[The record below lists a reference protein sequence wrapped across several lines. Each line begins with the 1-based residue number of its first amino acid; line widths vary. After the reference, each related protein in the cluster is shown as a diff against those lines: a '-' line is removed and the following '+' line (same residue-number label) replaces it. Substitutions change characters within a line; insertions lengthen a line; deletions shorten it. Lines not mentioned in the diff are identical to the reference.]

1 MNCSLSAYEDFIHT
15 PPNASLWQRAGRG
28 TGLSGA
34 DGNRPLIHVP
44 VSGSLRVRAH
54 PGRREGLLGLI
65 LHRGQLSSAGPAGPR
80 ACSEFLWISPCA
92 APALL
97 HPGHCSPSVPPHPG
111 AAASLLLPLRVK
123 CCLCQLGTLSRSTQL
138 IQQLLISAGTGAG
151 TEGGTGHLHGL
162 GSFKTW
168 DEVKVGRGWLE
179 ALSTIMFN
187 SLRTIS

>member
-65 LHRGQLSSAGPAGPR
+65 LHRGAAELLLALLDPGPALSS
-80 ACSEFLWISPCA
+80 SEFHPVRPLLCCTLGT
-92 APALL
+92 APL
-97 HPGHCSPSVPPHPG
+97 P
-111 AAASLLLPLRVK
+111 SLLTLELLPPSCCHCVWNAAFASWEPSAEAHSSSNSSWSPLGRAQGQRVALDTSTGWVLLKPEMKLRWEEV
-123 CCLCQLGTLSRSTQL
+123 
-138 IQQLLISAGTGAG
+138 
-151 TEGGTGHLHGL
+151 
-162 GSFKTW
+162 GSKH
-168 DEVKVGRGWLE
+168 
-179 ALSTIMFN
+179 
-187 SLRTIS
+187 

>member
-1 MNCSLSAYEDFIHT
+1 MKTLFILLPTHRCDKGQEGE
-15 PPNASLWQRAGRG
+15 LDLVELMGIGRLFTSRWAAPWG
-28 TGLSGA
+28 CELTLGGERGCWVWSCTG
-34 DGNRPLIHVP
+34 
-44 VSGSLRVRAH
+44 
-54 PGRREGLLGLI
+54 
-65 LHRGQLSSAGPAGPR
+65 GQLSSAGPAGPR

-97 HPGHCSPSVPPHPG
+97 HPGHFSPSVPPHPG